1 MLTCRASSFLHRF
14 TTYLPLG
21 VQDLFAAVSPPMKMC
36 NLCLM
41 GKVCFALTMSIVMC
55 SNRSCACL
63 KMKCIYIYIHR
74 VYQYIGISLRCLKIA
89 SFIENM
95 INKQWIWGYYIFRH
109 PYMVCC
115 LLYWAVCFSHCGSI
129 HQLDQLV
136 LLFRSFAST
145 CEIMVLYVVPGEIL
159 LLISPFISVWNSAL
173 VPSCRLRRAECAKI
187 MEKCAMV
194 TTRSFHFKQ

>member
-1 MLTCRASSFLHRF
+1 MQPVFDGQSLLRLDHEYSH
-14 TTYLPLG
+14 
-21 VQDLFAAVSPPMKMC
+21 VQQSLMRVSE
-36 NLCLM
+36 NE
-41 GKVCFALTMSIVMC
+41 V
-55 SNRSCACL
+55 
-63 KMKCIYIYIHR
+63 YIYIHR

-159 LLISPFISVWNSAL
+159 LLISPFISV
-173 VPSCRLRRAECAKI
+173 
-187 MEKCAMV
+187 
-194 TTRSFHFKQ
+194 